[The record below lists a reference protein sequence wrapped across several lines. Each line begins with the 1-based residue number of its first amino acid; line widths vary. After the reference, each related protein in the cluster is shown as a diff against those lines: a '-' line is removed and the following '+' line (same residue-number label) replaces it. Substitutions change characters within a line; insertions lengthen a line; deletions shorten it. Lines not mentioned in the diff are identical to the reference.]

1 MIREHRSR
9 EKLEA
14 YYKKFIE
21 EGTVDPNVHP
31 WVAESWQKSRELGI
45 DTESMNTKNHLARES
60 FVVLQQKNKIAI
72 EYLEKLSEEVR
83 EFFQKYNLSLLLI
96 DSNCVVLK
104 SYSLPFYQ
112 MTPGEIEGV
121 RVGVEEIGTSSISI
135 ANEHHTPFWLFGP
148 EMWVKE
154 CQLGDA
160 CSAPVNVN
168 GEFCYMITLV
178 AVE

>member
-60 FVVLQQKNKIAI
+60 FVVLQQKNKNAI
-72 EYLEKLSEEVR
+72 EYLEKLIKDNNAKLENIHRYSDYEDR
-83 EFFQKYNLSLLLI
+83 RLL
-96 DSNCVVLK
+96 NVLK
-104 SYSLPFYQ
+104 E
-112 MTPGEIEGV
+112 MK
-121 RVGVEEIGTSSISI
+121 TS
-135 ANEHHTPFWLFGP
+135 NF
-148 EMWVKE
+148 
-154 CQLGDA
+154 
-160 CSAPVNVN
+160 
-168 GEFCYMITLV
+168 EFEKIDIDKTIYHETIILK
-178 AVE
+178 